1 MCGICGIIGKTDRQP
16 LERMV
21 AAMHHRGPD
30 DCGIYHDDV
39 IGMGMARLAI
49 IDLSPAAHQP
59 MASPDERVWIVYNG
73 EVYNFQQ
80 ERNLLEKAGYSFKST
95 SDTEVVLRMYEH
107 YGDDFLT
114 RLRGMF
120 ALAIYDRRRGPGRER
135 ILLARDQLGIKPLL
149 YAWRGNRLVFGSEIK
164 TLLASGLIEPHM
176 DPEALR
182 LLLTFGSVY
191 QPRTML
197 QDVHSLLPAHR
208 LVVENGHSR
217 IERYWSF
224 GVDRVEGLREKPYG
238 ELVNVV
244 AQALDESVR
253 MHMVSDVPVGAFLS
267 GGVDSSLLTGFMAR
281 AAGKRINTF
290 SVGFEAEGSNIDETD
305 DAKRTAQFLGTHHS
319 RVVMTGAD
327 MRQRL
332 DHIIGGLDQ
341 PSVDGINSYFVS
353 MAARQA
359 ATVAIS
365 GTGGDELFTGY
376 PWFTQMVQ
384 YEQYL
389 RQESGRERTIRHLG
403 RAANWPLFNSLILG
417 NRAEKLLAYRSASGF
432 LTRYANT
439 YQIFGVVGAA
449 RLLHPTLRSS
459 AGVGQA
465 LVQDVAHLDQLPQSP
480 AVERVSALCLG
491 GYTGNQLLRDIDAMS
506 MAHTLEV
513 RVPFLDVPMVDLS
526 LSLPVSAKL
535 SNVDPTTQPYTASY
549 RDLGSKKILVDA
561 GIKEGVLRE
570 DIDLQPKRG
579 FGLPLDAWLK
589 ADLFEV
595 MQETLSAEVVRS
607 RGLLAPDEVGAVKEA
622 FIDGREHWS
631 RPWLLM
637 VLELW
642 CREFLDK

>member
-1 MCGICGIIGKTDRQP
+1 MCGICGVIGKIERP
-16 LERMV
+16 SLERMV

-30 DCGIYHDDV
+30 DSGIYHDDN
-39 IGMGMARLAI
+39 IGMGMTRLAI

-59 MASPDERVWIVYNG
+59 MSSPDERIWIVYNG

-80 ERNLLEKAGYSFKST
+80 ERDLLKKVGFTFKST

-120 ALAIYDRRRGPGRER
+120 ALAIYDRRGGPGRER

-149 YAWRGNRLVFGSEIK
+149 YAWRGDKLVFGSEIK
-164 TLLASGLIEPHM
+164 TLLASGLIEPQI
-176 DPEALR
+176 DPKALR
-182 LLLTFGSVY
+182 LLLTLGSVY
-191 QPRTML
+191 QPHTML
-197 QDVHSLLPAHR
+197 QGVHALLPAHR
-208 LVVENGHSR
+208 MVVENGRTH

-224 GVDRVEGLREKPYG
+224 GVDRVEGLRNRPYG
-238 ELVNVV
+238 ELVEVV

-253 MHMVSDVPVGAFLS
+253 LHMVSDVPVGAFLS

-290 SVGFEAEGSNIDETD
+290 SVGFEAEGCNIDETD
-305 DAKRTAQFLGTHHS
+305 DANRTAQFLGTRHS

-332 DHIIGGLDQ
+332 DHIIAGLDQ

-389 RQESGRERTIRHLG
+389 QQETWRERGLRRLG
-403 RAANWPLFNSLILG
+403 QVANGSPFDSMVMG
-417 NRAEKLLAYRSASGF
+417 NLADKLMHYRSASGF

-449 RLLHPTLRSS
+449 HLLHPSLRSA
-459 AGVGQA
+459 AGAGQA
-465 LVQDVAHLDQLPQSP
+465 ILYDVAHIDQLLQSP

-491 GYTGNQLLRDIDAMS
+491 GYTSNQLLRDIDAMS

-535 SNVDPTTQPYTASY
+535 SHVDPATQPYTASY

-561 GIKEGVLRE
+561 GIKEGILRK

-589 ADLFEV
+589 ADLNDV
-595 MQETLSAEVVRS
+595 MHETLSTEVVRG
-607 RGLLAPDEVGAVKEA
+607 RGLLNPGEVTAVKQA
-622 FIDGREHWS
+622 FIEGREHWS

-642 CREFLDK
+642 CREFLDA